1 MADHPAITDPEYS
14 TTVACWY
21 DGGLHFFT
29 RVPAD
34 AEGINFFN
42 VYHLAYGIIFALA
55 LWLCQRWWRQGSFRV
70 RKRLVLDS
78 ILVAIAAIVIGG
90 RLGEAIFYQPEY
102 FFSQPTRLLTNA
114 SGFTIHGMII
124 GVILAFWA
132 WGRWIKRPMFHLLDQ
147 ACMFVAIGTPL
158 GRIANF
164 MGGDLWGRETGGD
177 WGVRFLMRGPLF
189 RRVYADNTGQTYVL
203 VRETPEQSLLDSLNP
218 FAEAPDSRLWLEP
231 WTPDQGYQI
240 LDNKVYDYYPMGDPE
255 GAMQVVQTVVTTPR
269 HPSQLYQALAEGVVL
284 AIFLFVMRGR
294 TKHVGELSAWFLIG
308 YGVLR
313 TCTEAFRQPEPGLGY
328 LLGLTRGQALSL
340 AMVAGGAVLLYFS
353 RRRKL
358 RIDSIATD
366 APGHTPQVQPAETP
380 QAKAAEASASDV
392 ARNS

>member
-21 DGGLHFFT
+21 DGGLHFFQ

-34 AEGINFFN
+34 TEGFNLFN
-42 VYHLAYGIIFALA
+42 VYHLAYGIIFAVA
-55 LWLCQRWWRQGSFRV
+55 LWLCHRWWRKGSFRV

-189 RRVYADNTGQTYVL
+189 RRVYADADQNTYML
-203 VRETPEQSLLDSLNP
+203 VREQPETGLIDSLNP
-218 FAEAPDSRLWLEP
+218 FASEPAEAQVWLQP
-231 WTPDQGYQI
+231 WTPDQGWQV
-240 LDNKVYDYYPMGDPE
+240 LDNKVYDIYPLGSSE
-255 GAMQVVQTVVTTPR
+255 GALQMVQTVVTTPR

-313 TCTEAFRQPEPGLGY
+313 TLTESFRQPEPGLGY

-340 AMVAGGAVLLYFS
+340 AMVAGGSVLLYIS
-353 RRRKL
+353 RKRKL

-366 APGHTPQVQPAETP
+366 APGIEPQISKPPQTATEPAQT
-380 QAKAAEASASDV
+380 S
-392 ARNS
+392 